1 MDWTVNIP
9 TLMGVIVP
17 GIGLVIWLSRIGE
30 RVATNAV
37 HIEELQEH
45 KNSEH
50 KDIRLSIMATNT
62 NVTILGDRLNEIRLE
77 AARTYVT
84 HEALLNI
91 ERKVIEEIQRMEKR
105 LEAQLDRAIEGNRVK

>member
-1 MDWTVNIP
+1 MDWTINIP

-37 HIEELQEH
+37 HIEELQDH

-50 KDIRLSIMATNT
+50 KDIRLSIAAANAQIAIVAERV
-62 NVTILGDRLNEIRLE
+62 NDIRLE
-77 AARTYVT
+77 ASRTYVT
-84 HEALLNI
+84 HEAMINI
-91 ERKVIEEIQRMEKR
+91 ERKVIEEMQRLEKR
-105 LEAQLDRAIEGNRVK
+105 LEAQVDRAIEGGRGK